1 MKFYTSVNLVRNNIL
16 LRGYEDGRRVQE
28 SIPCRPYL
36 FITSKTGNTKY
47 RTLDGKPVDKI
58 NFDSPSE
65 ARDFLRTYKDV
76 SGMSVYGFDRF
87 QYTFIYDEYP
97 GEIQYDP
104 ELINLVTIDIETPTD
119 EGFPDI
125 QKAEV
130 PVTAITMKCRDEYIV
145 LGMQEYE
152 PSMPNVKYILCKDEY
167 TLLSNFIKIWNMP
180 SWNPDIVT
188 GWNIE
193 FFDIP
198 YLVNRITKLLGER
211 EAKKLS
217 PWGILEEHEIES
229 KGRKQQAYRPMG
241 VAVLDYQQLYK
252 KHTYVKQETYKLDY
266 IAYVELEEK
275 KLDYSEYD
283 SLYDL
288 YMRNFKKFID
298 YNIHDVTLVSRLEDK
313 LKLIE
318 LVYALTYDAKVN
330 YEDTFASV
338 KPWDVI
344 IHNYLLDSKYVIP
357 QFVNRPQDRELP
369 GGYVKEPIPGMYNW
383 VVSFDLNSLYPHLI
397 MQYNISPDT
406 FVGRLQ
412 YDFSVDDLLAGKLD
426 SIRDEFEDRNCT
438 VTANLCMYDRKRQG
452 FLAEL
457 MQKMYDDRVVYK
469 QKMIE
474 AKKLYESFADKKSL
488 EAIQASKDIARYHN
502 MQQAKKIQLNS
513 AYGALGNQYFRWFD
527 INHAEA
533 ITLSGQ
539 LSIRW
544 MADKMNEYMNKLF
557 KTKGVDYVIACD
569 TDSMYVNFD
578 RLVQLVF
585 ADRAETPS
593 GLEITRYLDKVCREK
608 IEPYIDSCY
617 QELSVYVNAFA
628 QKMKMKREAIANKG
642 IWTAKKRYILN
653 VYNLEGVEYSTPKLK
668 MQGIEAVRSSTP
680 SSVRESIK
688 EALEII
694 MNKDE
699 STLHDYIEEFRS
711 KFFTLPFDEVA
722 FPRGCNGMN
731 KYKDST
737 LIYKKGTPIQV
748 KGALLYNNYLEKI
761 GMNNK
766 CPQIYEGDK
775 IKFAYLK
782 MPNPLHNSVISVPD
796 ELPKQLGLHN
806 YVDYDTQF
814 EKSFIEPLK
823 AILGPIGWNTEQT
836 ISIEDFFA

>member
-16 LRGYEDGRRVQE
+16 LRGYEDGKRVQE
-28 SIPCRPYL
+28 YIAYNPFL
-36 FITSKTGNTKY
+36 FITSKTGNTKF
-47 RTLDGKPVDKI
+47 RTLDGKPVDRM
-58 NFDSPSE
+58 NFDSPAE

-76 SGMSVYGFDRF
+76 SGLSVYGLDKF
-87 QYTFIYDEYP
+87 QYTFIYENYP
-97 GEIQYDP
+97 GDIAYDP
-104 ELINLVTIDIETPTD
+104 EVINVLNIDIETPTD

-130 PVTAITMKCRDEYIV
+130 PVTAITMKLRDEHIV
-145 LGMQEYE
+145 LGMQEYT
-152 PSMPNVKYILCKDEY
+152 PKSDKVRFILCKDEY
-167 TLLSNFIKIWNMP
+167 ALLSNFIKIWNMP

-188 GWNIE
+188 GWNVE

-217 PWGILEEHEIES
+217 PWGILEEHEVES

-266 IAYVELEEK
+266 IAYVELGEK

-288 YMRNFKKFID
+288 YIKNYEKFID
-298 YNIHDVTLVSRLEDK
+298 YNIHDVALVAKLDDK
-313 LKLIE
+313 LKLFE
-318 LVYALTYDAKVN
+318 LVYALAYDAKVN

-344 IHNYLLDSKYVIP
+344 IHNYLLENKYVIP
-357 QFVNRPQDRELP
+357 QFMNKIQDRDLP
-369 GGYVKEPIPGMYNW
+369 GGYVKEPVPAMYKW

-406 FVGRLQ
+406 FLMRLP
-412 YDFSVDDLLAGKLD
+412 YDLSVDDLLKGKLNE
-426 SIRDEFEDRNCT
+426 IREEFVDRNCT
-438 VTANLCMYDRKRQG
+438 ITANLCLYDKKKQG
-452 FLAEL
+452 FLSKL

-474 AKKLYESFADKKSL
+474 AKKLYESFADKKSP

-544 MADKMNEYMNKLF
+544 MANKMNEYMNKLF
-557 KTKGVDYVIACD
+557 KTNGVDYVIACD

-578 RLVQLVF
+578 RLVELVF
-585 ADRAETPS
+585 AGRAETPS
-593 GLEITRYLDKVCREK
+593 DLEITRYMDKVCREK

-617 QELSVYVNAFA
+617 QELSEYVNAFA

-688 EALEII
+688 TALEII

-699 STLHDYIEEFRS
+699 KALQAYIDEF
-711 KFFTLPFDEVA
+711 KTEFYTLPFDEVA
-722 FPRGCNGMN
+722 FPRGCNGMH
-731 KYKDST
+731 KYKDASQ
-737 LIYKKGTPIQV
+737 IYRKGTPIQV
-748 KGALLYNNYLEKI
+748 KGALLYNNFLEKKGLEKKYPVI
-761 GMNNK
+761 F
-766 CPQIYEGDK
+766 EGDK

-782 MPNPLHNSVISVPD
+782 MPNPLHNPVISVPD

-806 YVDYDTQF
+806 YIDYDMQF
-814 EKSFIEPLK
+814 EKSFLEPLK
-823 AILGPIGWNTEQT
+823 NILDSIGWSHEERVT
-836 ISIEDFFA
+836 IEDFF

>member
-1 MKFYTSVNLVRNNIL
+1 MKFYTSVNLIRNNIL
-16 LRGYEDGRRVQE
+16 LRGYEDGKRIQE
-28 SIPCRPYL
+28 SIPYNPFM
-36 FITSKTGNTKY
+36 FIPSKTGNTKY
-47 RTLDGKPVDKI
+47 KTLDGKPVDRI

-65 ARDFLRTYKDV
+65 ARDFIRTYKDV
-76 SGMSVYGFDRF
+76 AGMTVYGLDRF
-87 QYTFIYDEYP
+87 QYTFIYEEYP

-104 ELINLVTIDIETPTD
+104 ELINVLNIDIETPTD

-125 QKAEV
+125 QRADV
-130 PVTAITMKCRDEYIV
+130 PVAAITMKCRDEYIV
-145 LGMQEYE
+145 LGMQDYE
-152 PSMPNVKYILCKDEY
+152 PTMPNVKFIPCKDEY
-167 TLLSNFIKIWNMP
+167 NLLTNFIKIWNMP

-188 GWNIE
+188 GWNVE

-217 PWGILEEHEIES
+217 PWGILEEHEVES
-229 KGRKQQAYRPMG
+229 RGRKQQAFRPMG

-266 IAYVELEEK
+266 IAFVELGEK

-288 YMRNFKKFID
+288 YVKDYKKFID
-298 YNIHDVTLVSRLEDK
+298 YNIHDVTLVAKLDDK
-313 LKLIE
+313 LKLFE
-318 LVYALTYDAKVN
+318 LVYALAYDAKVN

-344 IHNYLLDSKYVIP
+344 IHNYLLDNKYVIP
-357 QFVNRPQDRELP
+357 QFDSRAPDRDLA
-369 GGYVKEPIPGMYNW
+369 GGYVKEPKPGMYKW

-406 FVGRLQ
+406 FVMRLP
-412 YDFSVDDLLAGKLD
+412 YDMSVDDLLKGKLNE
-426 SIRDEFEDRNCT
+426 IREEFEERNCAI
-438 VTANLCMYDRKRQG
+438 TANLCLYDKKKQG
-452 FLAEL
+452 FLAQL
-457 MQKMYDDRVVYK
+457 MQKMYDDRVVFK
-469 QKMIE
+469 NKMIE
-474 AKKLYESFADKKSL
+474 AKKEYEKTHSVQSN
-488 EAIQASKDIARYHN
+488 KDIARYHN
-502 MQQAKKIQLNS
+502 MQMAKKIQLNS

-527 INHAEA
+527 MNHAEA

-544 MADKMNEYMNKLF
+544 MANKMNEYLNKLF
-557 KTKGVDYVIACD
+557 KTKDFDYVIACD

-578 RLVQLVF
+578 KLVQLVF

-593 GLEITRYLDKVCREK
+593 DLEITRYLDKVCREK
-608 IEPYIDSCY
+608 IEPFIDNCY

-653 VYNLEGVEYSTPKLK
+653 VYNLEGVEYSEPKLK

-680 SSVRESIK
+680 SSVRDSIK

-699 STLHDYIEEFRS
+699 KALHRYIDDFRS
-711 KFFTLPFDEVA
+711 KFITLPFDEVA

-731 KYKDST
+731 KYKDASQ
-737 LIYKKGTPIQV
+737 IYRKGTPIQV
-748 KGALLYNNYLEKI
+748 KGALLYNDYVQRKGLEKKVPVI
-761 GMNNK
+761 F
-766 CPQIYEGDK
+766 EGDK

-782 MPNPLHNSVISVPD
+782 LPNPLHNSVISVPD

-814 EKSFIEPLK
+814 EKSFLEPLK
-823 AILGPIGWNTEQT
+823 TILDAIGWHHEQKVT
-836 ISIEDFFA
+836 IEDFF

>member
-16 LRGYEDGRRVQE
+16 LRGYDDGKRIQE
-28 SIPCRPYL
+28 SIPYEPFL
-36 FITSKTGNTKY
+36 FITSQKNNAKYKTLEGT
-47 RTLDGKPVDKI
+47 PVERID
-58 NFDSPSE
+58 FGSPSE

-76 SGMSVYGFDRF
+76 NGMSVYGFDRF
-87 QYTFIYDEYP
+87 QYSYIYEAYP

-104 ELINLVTIDIETPTD
+104 ELINVLNIDIETPTD
-119 EGFPDI
+119 QGFPDM
-125 QKAEV
+125 QKAEI

-145 LGMQEYE
+145 LGLQEYE
-152 PSMPNVKYILCKDEY
+152 SKDPKVKYILCKDEY
-167 TLLSNFIKIWNMP
+167 ALLSNFIKVWNMP

-198 YLVNRITKLLGER
+198 YLVNRITKLFGER

-229 KGRKQQAYRPMG
+229 RGRKQQAFRPMG
-241 VAVLDYQQLYK
+241 VAVLDYVQLYK

-266 IAYVELEEK
+266 IAQVELGEK

-288 YMRNFKKFID
+288 YIKDHTKFID
-298 YNIHDVTLVSRLEDK
+298 YNIHDVKLVSMLDDK
-313 LKLIE
+313 LKLFE
-318 LVYALTYDAKVN
+318 LVYALAYDAKVN

-344 IHNYLLDSKYVIP
+344 IHNYLLDDKIVIP
-357 QFVNRPQDRELP
+357 QFNPRAPDRELA
-369 GGYVKEPIPGMYNW
+369 GGYVKEPKPGLYKW

-406 FVGRLQ
+406 FVTRLMH
-412 YDFSVDDLLAGKLD
+412 DFSIDELLKGALDD
-426 SIRDEFEDRNCT
+426 IRDEFESKNCAIA
-438 VTANLCMYDRKRQG
+438 ANLCLYDKKKKG
-452 FLAEL
+452 FLPQL

-469 QKMIE
+469 KKMIE
-474 AKKLYESFADKKSL
+474 SKKEYEATKSV
-488 EAIQASKDIARYHN
+488 QASKDIARYHN

-527 INHAEA
+527 MNHAEA

-544 MADKMNEYMNKLF
+544 MANKMNGYLNKLF
-557 KTKGVDYVIACD
+557 KTKGEDYVIACD

-585 ADRAETPS
+585 AGRSEAPS
-593 GLEITRYLDKVCREK
+593 DLEITRYMDKVCQEK
-608 IEPYIDSCY
+608 IEPFIDSCY
-617 QELSVYVNAFA
+617 QELSVYVNAFD
-628 QKMKMKREAIANKG
+628 QKMKMKREAISNKG
-642 IWTAKKRYILN
+642 VWTAKKRYILN
-653 VYNLEGVEYSTPKLK
+653 VYNLEGVEYAEPKLK

-680 SSVRESIK
+680 SVVRTAIHDS
-688 EALEII
+688 LEII

-699 STLHDYIEEFRS
+699 KTLHKFIDDFRD
-711 KFFTLPFDEVA
+711 KFYTLPFDEVA
-722 FPRGCNGMN
+722 FPRGCNGLS
-731 KYKDST
+731 KYKDSNQ
-737 LIYKKGTPIQV
+737 IYKKGTPIQV
-748 KGALLYNNYLEKI
+748 KGALLFNDFLEKK
-761 GMNNK
+761 GLSK
-766 CPQIYEGDK
+766 RFSPIYEGDK

-782 MPNPLHNSVISVPD
+782 MPNPLHNPVVSVPD
-796 ELPKQLGLHN
+796 DLPKQLGLDG
-806 YVDYDTQF
+806 YVDYNMQF
-814 EKSFIEPLK
+814 EKSFLDPIRV
-823 AILGPIGWNTEQT
+823 ILDAIGWHHEETVT
-836 ISIEDFFA
+836 IEDFFS